1 MQLEKLLKENKAG
14 VLQKWEDCL
23 LEKFAPDTVQ
33 IFKKQKDQFA
43 NPMGHKISAGLG
55 ELFDVICDTG
65 DHEVETPALGQLI
78 KLRAIQQIS
87 ASDAVSFVFQLKR
100 IVREVC
106 RKAKVTESY
115 EEWLAFDA
123 RVDAAAL
130 AVFDM
135 FMASREQIYKVRMS
149 ELSTGRYVLDG
160 AKCPSALMKEEQ
172 EQATQ
177 QPTDIKALK
186 G

>member
-1 MQLEKLLKENKAG
+1 MQLEKILIEKRTSILRQWEN
-14 VLQKWEDCL
+14 CL
-23 LEKFAPDTVQ
+23 LEKFAPETVQ

-55 ELFDVICDTG
+55 ELFDVICDAG

-78 KLRAIQQIS
+78 KLRAVQQIS
-87 ASDAVSFVFQLKR
+87 ASDAVSFVFQLKK
-100 IVREVC
+100 IVRKES
-106 RKAKVTESY
+106 RKAKAAEVY

-135 FMASREQIYKVRMS
+135 FMASREQVYKVRMS
-149 ELSTGRYVLDG
+149 ELSSGRYVLGG
-160 AKCPSALMKEEQ
+160 AKCPSAVMKEEQ
-172 EQATQ
+172 EQSIQ
-177 QPTDIKALK
+177 SSKDIRVLK